1 MPKTAVPSLLS
12 VLALNSSMKSMFEL
26 KTDSL
31 CMYSPLFSRG
41 SRSNCMLS
49 MYSSNAISRLFSVC
63 EMSVAARSKV
73 DESNIIIAIKIPPR
87 IILKQIE
94 SVLEYPITFRVAQFS
109 LHSLKD
115 SPDRLNKSNAFN
127 VEVVVVVST
136 RASVK
141 CGWLTHKILY
151 GHTDTLPSTAAE
163 IRRGADNHYL
173 YLIVEV
179 ILLSM
184 YVLLH
189 T

>member
-1 MPKTAVPSLLS
+1 
-12 VLALNSSMKSMFEL
+12 
-26 KTDSL
+26 
-31 CMYSPLFSRG
+31 
-41 SRSNCMLS
+41 MLS
-49 MYSSNAISRLFSVC
+49 MYSLNAISRLFSVC

-127 VEVVVVVST
+127 VEVVVVVVVVVST

-151 GHTDTLPSTAAE
+151 GHTDTRPSTAAE
-163 IRRGADNHYL
+163 TRRDADNHYL

-179 ILLSM
+179 K
-184 YVLLH
+184 YVCTTSTSYL
-189 T
+189 